1 MDLRF
6 DALSLTLRGRPVL
19 RGVSGHLKKGQV
31 TVILGANGAG
41 KSSLLSC
48 LASLRMPDHGA
59 VMLGD
64 EPLANVPAEL
74 RARRIGLLPQQAD
87 IHWEINVRAL
97 VALGRLPHQG
107 GWARWGGKSAADDAA
122 IDKAMAQTDC
132 AQFAD
137 RKALR
142 LSGGEQARVLLAR
155 VLAGDPDW
163 VLADEPLANL
173 DPAHQMDA
181 ISCLKNVAQA
191 GAGVALVLH
200 DLTQAARIAD
210 HVIIMKDGCIQAAGS
225 CAQVLTQSQLADAFG
240 VSVHIG
246 KDDHGAPIITPISRA
261 GAVIGA

>member
-1 MDLRF
+1 MDIRF
-6 DALSLTLRGRPVL
+6 DALSLTLRGRRIL
-19 RGVSGHLKKGQV
+19 HDVSGRLKRGEV

-41 KSSLLSC
+41 KSTLLSC
-48 LASLRMPDHGA
+48 LAGLRTPGGGT

-64 EPLANVPAEL
+64 TPLLEIPSDA
-74 RARRIGLLPQQAD
+74 RARHIGLLPQQVD

-107 GWARWGGKSAADDAA
+107 RLRKWNGESASDTAA
-122 IDKAMAQTDC
+122 ITKAMAQTDC
-132 AQFAD
+132 TQFAD
-137 RKALR
+137 RKAVR

-155 VLAGDPDW
+155 VLAGEPDW

-181 ISCLKNVAQA
+181 ISCLKEVARN
-191 GAGVALVLH
+191 GAGVAIVLH

-210 HVIIMKDGCIQAAGS
+210 HIIIMNQGHIQAAGS
-225 CAQVLTQSQLADAFG
+225 CAEVLTHAQLAQAFG

-246 KDDHGAPIITPISRA
+246 KDEHGAPIITPVGRSQP
-261 GAVIGA
+261 VSVP

>member
-1 MDLRF
+1 MDIRF

-19 RGVSGHLKKGQV
+19 RDVSGHLQKGKV

-41 KSSLLSC
+41 KSTLLSC
-48 LASLRMPDHGA
+48 LAGLRIPSSGS

-64 EPLANVPAEL
+64 TPILEIPSDA
-74 RARRIGLLPQQAD
+74 RARHIGLLPQQVD

-107 GWARWGGKSAADDAA
+107 RLRKWSGESADDTAA
-122 IDKAMAQTDC
+122 ITKAMVQTDC
-132 AQFAD
+132 TQFAE

-155 VLAGDPDW
+155 VLAGEPDW

-181 ISCLKNVAQA
+181 ISCLKDVARA
-191 GAGVALVLH
+191 GAGVVLVLH

-210 HVIIMKDGCIQAAGS
+210 HVIIMKQGRIQAAGS
-225 CAQVLTQSQLADAFG
+225 SAQALTHAQLAQAFG

-246 KDDHGAPIITPISRA
+246 KDEHGAPIITPVGRA
-261 GAVIGA
+261 QAVFAP